1 MLCLID
7 TVNKFLLALAVF
19 SLSACGA
26 PAGSRQAP
34 ELVLPDLAGK
44 TVSLASYKG
53 KPVLINFWATWCD
66 TCKAEMPEIEALHQ
80 RISAKGAVLLGVSM
94 DDDAYKVVPPFL
106 KEHKITFPILIADRK
121 VSASYAVRGLP
132 TAYLIDAEG
141 RISRRWVGALDV
153 RAAENDILALLNRRP
168 S

>member
-1 MLCLID
+1 MKRHL
-7 TVNKFLLALAVF
+7 FALAVF
-19 SLSACGA
+19 ALAACGA

-34 ELVLPDLAGK
+34 ALVLPGLDGK
-44 TVSLASYKG
+44 MVDLASYRG

-66 TCKAEMPEIEALHQ
+66 TCKKEMPEVEALHK

-94 DDDAYKVVPPFL
+94 DEDAYKVVPPFL
-106 KEHKITFPILIADRK
+106 KEHAVTFPILISDRK

-132 TAYLIDAEG
+132 TAYLIDPEG